1 MTKMRR
7 ILLYI
12 LFISLFITQTDAKTR
27 KAVFIIVDGV
37 PADQLERLKPT
48 AIFDI
53 ASTGAY
59 ARAYT
64 GGEVGSYTETPTIS
78 APGYANLITA
88 TWAYK
93 HNVRGNSDL
102 KPNYNYWNPFRIA
115 KEQEK
120 DYKTAIFSSW
130 EDNRT
135 VLVGEGKDET
145 NNLKIDI
152 IRDGYDNDTIRFPR
166 LKNDMHIFE
175 IDELISKEAAKS
187 IMYEAPDLSWVY
199 LWYTDDAG
207 HIYGNSD
214 KFDEFVLKADRQV
227 GRIWEAVKYREANF
241 DEEWMIVVTTDHGR
255 TDNGYGHGGQSER
268 ERTTWVSTNIEVND
282 YFNSKHLAI
291 IDIAPSIYRYM
302 GFSIPE
308 AVKCEQDGISFV
320 GKTDIFNLVSK
331 TDLDNNSVTLSWDFF
346 TKDIPVEIYVSTTNN
361 FKEGRN
367 DEWIKIASTRSD
379 KKVYTIDLNALP
391 SSSIYKF
398 VLKSPNTHLNRW
410 VIK

>member
-37 PADQLERLKPT
+37 PTDQLERLKPSV
-48 AIFDI
+48 IFDI
-53 ASTGAY
+53 ASIGAY
-59 ARAYT
+59 ARSYT

-78 APGYANLITA
+78 APGYANIITA
-88 TWAYK
+88 TWLYK
-93 HNVRGNSDL
+93 HNIRGNSNL

-214 KFDEFVLKADRQV
+214 KFDEFVLKADHQV

-255 TDNGYGHGGQSER
+255 TDDGRSHGGQSER
-268 ERTTWVSTNIEVND
+268 ERSTWISTNIEVND
-282 YFNSKHLAI
+282 YFKSQYLSNV
-291 IDIAPSIYRYM
+291 DIMPSIYKFI
-302 GFSIPE
+302 GFSIPDV
-308 AVKCEQDGISFV
+308 VKWEQDGVSFV
-320 GKTDIFNLVSK
+320 GQTDIYNLRSNSISA
-331 TDLDNNSVTLSWDFF
+331 NNSVTLTWECYK
-346 TKDIPVEIYVSTTNN
+346 KDMPVEIYASNTNN
-361 FKEGRN
+361 YKVGGA
-367 DEWIKIASTRSD
+367 DEWVKIATSSSD
-379 KKVYTIDLNALP
+379 KKSYTVDLNTLP
-391 SSSIYKF
+391 SSNIYKF
-398 VLKSPNTHLNRW
+398 VVKTSNTSLNRW

>member
-1 MTKMRR
+1 M
-7 ILLYI
+7 
-12 LFISLFITQTDAKTR
+12 
-27 KAVFIIVDGV
+27 
-37 PADQLERLKPT
+37 KPT

-175 IDELISKEAAKS
+175 IDELVSKEAAKS

-199 LWYTDDAG
+199 LWYTDNAG

-214 KFDEFVLKADRQV
+214 KFDEFVLKADHQV

>member
-78 APGYANLITA
+78 APGYANIITA
-88 TWAYK
+88 TWSYK
-93 HNVRGNSDL
+93 HNIRGNSNL
-102 KPNYNYWNPFRIA
+102 KPNYNYWNLFRIA

-214 KFDEFVLKADRQV
+214 KFDEFVLKADHQV

>member
-175 IDELISKEAAKS
+175 IDELVSKEAAKAS
-187 IMYEAPDLSWVY
+187 CM
-199 LWYTDDAG
+199 
-207 HIYGNSD
+207 
-214 KFDEFVLKADRQV
+214 
-227 GRIWEAVKYREANF
+227 
-241 DEEWMIVVTTDHGR
+241 
-255 TDNGYGHGGQSER
+255 
-268 ERTTWVSTNIEVND
+268 
-282 YFNSKHLAI
+282 KH
-291 IDIAPSIYRYM
+291 
-302 GFSIPE
+302 
-308 AVKCEQDGISFV
+308 Q
-320 GKTDIFNLVSK
+320 T
-331 TDLDNNSVTLSWDFF
+331 
-346 TKDIPVEIYVSTTNN
+346 
-361 FKEGRN
+361 
-367 DEWIKIASTRSD
+367 
-379 KKVYTIDLNALP
+379 
-391 SSSIYKF
+391 
-398 VLKSPNTHLNRW
+398 
-410 VIK
+410 

>member
-1 MTKMRR
+1 
-7 ILLYI
+7 
-12 LFISLFITQTDAKTR
+12 
-27 KAVFIIVDGV
+27 
-37 PADQLERLKPT
+37 
-48 AIFDI
+48 
-53 ASTGAY
+53 
-59 ARAYT
+59 
-64 GGEVGSYTETPTIS
+64 
-78 APGYANLITA
+78 
-88 TWAYK
+88 
-93 HNVRGNSDL
+93 
-102 KPNYNYWNPFRIA
+102 
-115 KEQEK
+115 
-120 DYKTAIFSSW
+120 
-130 EDNRT
+130 
-135 VLVGEGKDET
+135 
-145 NNLKIDI
+145 
-152 IRDGYDNDTIRFPR
+152 
-166 LKNDMHIFE
+166 
-175 IDELISKEAAKS
+175 
-187 IMYEAPDLSWVY
+187 
-199 LWYTDDAG
+199 
-207 HIYGNSD
+207 
-214 KFDEFVLKADRQV
+214 
-227 GRIWEAVKYREANF
+227 
-241 DEEWMIVVTTDHGR
+241 MIVVTTDHGR

>member
-1 MTKMRR
+1 MRR
-7 ILLYI
+7 TLFYI
-12 LFISLFITQTDAKTR
+12 LFTCLFITHIDAKTR

-48 AIFDI
+48 TIFDI

-78 APGYANLITA
+78 APGYTNLITA

-102 KPNYNYWNPFRIA
+102 KPNYNYWSPFRIA
-115 KEQEK
+115 KEQNRN
-120 DYKTAIFSSW
+120 YKTAIFSSW

-145 NNLKIDI
+145 NNLHIDYI
-152 IRDGYDNDTIRFPR
+152 KDGYDNDTVRFPKQ
-166 LKNDMHIFE
+166 KNDLQIFK
-175 IDELISKEAAKS
+175 IDELVSKEAANC
-187 IMYEAPDLSWVY
+187 IRNEAPDLSWVY

-214 KFDEFVLKADRQV
+214 YFDEYVIKADRQV

-320 GKTDIFNLVSK
+320 GKIDIFNLVSK

-346 TKDIPVEIYVSTTNN
+346 TKDIPIEIYVSTTNN

-391 SSSIYKF
+391 SSDIYKF

-410 VIK
+410 VVK